1 MFTMDIGLERIAR
14 KDGKTEGG
22 PLTVLIIDDAT
33 DFTDMFSMILDY
45 LGCRTYRADS
55 GAHGLETARRIR
67 PDAVF
72 CELSLPDQTGLEV
85 ARQIREQAGLR
96 DVYLVAMT
104 VASDVWRPGDIEQYF
119 DMYAQKPIRTS
130 ALKEMLDAAATRS
143 RVQTR
148 PST

>member
-22 PLTVLIIDDAT
+22 PLTVLIVDAAA

-55 GAHGLETARRIR
+55 GANGLETACRVR

-72 CELSLPDQTGLEV
+72 CELSLPDQTGVEA
-85 ARQIREQAGLR
+85 ARQFREQAGLK

-104 VASDVWRPGDIEQYF
+104 AAADVWRPGDIEQYF
-119 DMYAQKPIRTS
+119 DMYTQKPIRTS
-130 ALKEMLDAAATRS
+130 ALKEILDAAAARM
-143 RVQTR
+143 RV
-148 PST
+148 

>member
-1 MFTMDIGLERIAR
+1 VFTMDIGLERITR
-14 KDGKTEGG
+14 KDSKTEGG
-22 PLTVLIIDDAT
+22 PLTVLIIDDAA

-55 GAHGLETARRIR
+55 GADGLDLARRIR

-85 ARQIREQAGLR
+85 ARQLREQAGLR

-104 VASDVWRPGDIEQYF
+104 AAADVWRPGDIEQYF
-119 DMYAQKPIRTS
+119 DMYMQKPIRTS
-130 ALKEMLDAAATRS
+130 ALKEMLDAAAARL
-143 RVQTR
+143 RV
-148 PST
+148 